1 MSDQFWLTKA
11 QLKHIER
18 DPNAL
23 GKIPPPIRTMFEHY
37 DHDGLLGSPLSLRAI
52 LGREPRTLRAYF
64 EAPGRG
70 RAGVELNTTEPLRVR
85 IRAQYQSAGI
95 DMVPGFGYG
104 AFNH

>member
-23 GKIPPPIRTMFEHY
+23 GKIPPPITTMFEHY

-52 LGREPRTLRAYF
+52 LDGS
-64 EAPGRG
+64 RG
-70 RAGVELNTTEPLRVR
+70 RCVPTSRHWPRPRRSRVK
-85 IRAQYQSAGI
+85 Y
-95 DMVPGFGYG
+95 D
-104 AFNH
+104 